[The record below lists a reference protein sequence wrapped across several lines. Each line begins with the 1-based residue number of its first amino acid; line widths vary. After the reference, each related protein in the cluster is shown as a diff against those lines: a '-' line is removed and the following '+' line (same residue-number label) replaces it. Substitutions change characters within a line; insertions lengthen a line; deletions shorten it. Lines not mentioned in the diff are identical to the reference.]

1 VTGVATVGYLVV
13 GVATMVFGQRLAAA
27 RHRAGLSQDQIAAIV
42 GKTRQAVS
50 KWERDEAQ
58 PSQEDLLRLSD
69 ALGVSVAYLLGE
81 TDDPRR
87 PEDILAKQA
96 MPVTPIPILGVIHA
110 GDPIP
115 AEEHIIGWTA
125 IPEDEARGGRFFAL
139 KAKGD
144 CFYTGGPKS
153 ISEGD
158 IVIVR
163 QQPDCENGQIAVV
176 LWPDVSEAQLRR
188 VYRRD
193 GMVVLRADNPA
204 YPPEVVKKRELT
216 ILGVVVN
223 IVSEPAP
230 AKDL

>member
-1 VTGVATVGYLVV
+1 
-13 GVATMVFGQRLAAA
+13 M
-27 RHRAGLSQDQIAAIV
+27 
-42 GKTRQAVS
+42 
-50 KWERDEAQ
+50 
-58 PSQEDLLRLSD
+58 
-69 ALGVSVAYLLGE
+69 SVAYLLGE

-96 MPVTPIPILGVIHA
+96 MPVVPVPILGVIHA

-125 IPEDEARGGRFFAL
+125 IPEEQARRGRHFAL
-139 KAKGD
+139 LVRGD
-144 CFYTGGPKS
+144 CFAAGPRP
-153 ISEGD
+153 IHEGD
-158 IVIVR
+158 LVIVR
-163 QQPDCENGQIAVV
+163 QQPDAQDGQIAVV

-193 GMVVLRADNPA
+193 GAVILRADNPA

-223 IVSEPAP
+223 IVSEPA
-230 AKDL
+230 AAWEV